1 MLMKI
6 SIGFSFIIK
15 NGIKKIMYFV
25 IA

>member
-1 MLMKI
+1 MKI